1 MIINNLESKSV
12 VVIAGPTASGKSS
25 LALKLAHDY
34 NGVIINADA
43 SQIYKGIPI
52 ISAAPTKEDKQQV
65 EHLLYGVFEPNKKG
79 SVSEWL
85 KLAVEAIK
93 NVWEKGNLP
102 IVVGG
107 TGFYIESL
115 IKGVSPIPETKIEIK
130 EKVRLIYEHG
140 GVSEVYK
147 TLKEYDKKGSLRV
160 NPNDTTRVRRALE
173 IFLDTGKS
181 IDEWFAEPLVNYL
194 PAADFKIIA
203 MLPQLKDLE
212 DKCSLRFD
220 LMIKSGAMEEVIN
233 LRKLNLDRDIPVM
246 KAIGVPELLDYLDG
260 KLSEEEA
267 IYLAKLHTR
276 QYAKRQLTWFRN
288 RLKDISDY
296 VVD

>member
-79 SVSEWL
+79 SVTEWL

-194 PAADFKIIA
+194 PAADFKIIT